1 MPTTPTEIEVMVDRI
16 TGFERDDVRRL
27 ARAAERHHLDT
38 RLPFGSLQRD
48 VLAFA
53 EVDHP
58 GTGET
63 LKAAQAALRQA
74 MAARLREFPELRS
87 DHTYKTA
94 VQSALK
100 RAAFA
105 LVAREHLAEGAY
117 NRLLAPWREA
127 ISDPSFAR

>member
-1 MPTTPTEIEVMVDRI
+1 MPTTPTVIDSMLERI
-16 TGFERDDVRRL
+16 AGFERDDVRRL
-27 ARAAERHHLDT
+27 ARAAERHHLDS

-53 EVDHP
+53 EADHP

-94 VQSALK
+94 VQSALR

-105 LVAREHLAEGAY
+105 LVAREHLAEGVY
-117 NRLLAPWREA
+117 DRLLAPWREA
-127 ISDPSFAR
+127 IGDPGFAR

>member
-1 MPTTPTEIEVMVDRI
+1 MPTTPTAIGSMLDRI
-16 TGFERDDVRRL
+16 SRFERDDVRRL

-53 EVDHP
+53 EADRP
-58 GTGET
+58 GTGDT
-63 LKAAQAALRQA
+63 LKAAQQTLRSA

-87 DHTYKTA
+87 DQTYKTA

-105 LVAREHLAEGAY
+105 FIAREHLAEGVY
-117 NRLLAPWREA
+117 DRLLAPWREA
-127 ISDPSFAR
+127 IGDTGFGR

>member
-1 MPTTPTEIEVMVDRI
+1 MPTTPNEIDTMLERI
-16 TGFERDDVRRL
+16 AGFEREDVRRL

-53 EVDHP
+53 EADHP
-58 GTGET
+58 GTGDT

-105 LVAREHLAEGAY
+105 LVAREHLAEGVY
-117 NRLLAPWREA
+117 DRLLAPWREA
-127 ISDPSFAR
+127 ISDPGFAR

>member
-1 MPTTPTEIEVMVDRI
+1 MPTTPTEIEFMVDRI
-16 TGFERDDVRRL
+16 AGFERDDVRRL

-48 VLAFA
+48 VIAFA
-53 EVDHP
+53 DADQP
-58 GTGET
+58 GTGDT
-63 LKAAQAALRQA
+63 LKAAQGALRQA

-94 VQSALK
+94 AQSALK

-105 LVAREHLAEGAY
+105 LVAREHLATGVY
-117 NRLLAPWREA
+117 DRLLAPWREA
-127 ISDPSFAR
+127 IGEPGFAR